1 MHTDEET
8 EAETDRRRSHG
19 LICSNQG
26 HTQFLTQ
33 RPGPS
38 TYSMNSNIFQKDA
51 LGWELPQA
59 PGLENPGLCWAFT
72 WLII

>member
-1 MHTDEET
+1 
-8 EAETDRRRSHG
+8 
-19 LICSNQG
+19 
-26 HTQFLTQ
+26 
-33 RPGPS
+33 
-38 TYSMNSNIFQKDA
+38 MNSNIFQKDV